1 MEPRLSPPDVTFWFD
16 PVCPWA
22 WMASRWLD
30 EVARLRGFDVTWKVM
45 SLAALNAGREL
56 PAGYQD
62 FLEQAW
68 APVRVLTAARLEH
81 GREVV
86 KPLYDAIGRHVHP
99 GGREDWPTV
108 LAEALEEL
116 GLPAALLEVAEDDRL
131 DESLVA
137 EHREG
142 MELVGT
148 DVGTPVIKVGE
159 VAFFGPV
166 VSPAPTGEEAL
177 RLWDGV
183 VAVASY
189 DGFFELKRT
198 RTREPIFMPA

>member
-1 MEPRLSPPDVTFWFD
+1 MPAEQPPVTFWFD
-16 PVCPWA
+16 PICPWA

-30 EVARLRGFDVTWKVM
+30 EVATLRGFPVEWKVM
-45 SLAALNAGREL
+45 SLAVLNEGRDL
-56 PAGYQD
+56 SPFYQD
-62 FLEQAW
+62 LMARAW
-68 APVRVLTAARLEH
+68 APVRVITAARLAH

-86 KPLYDAIGRHVHP
+86 KPLYDAIGAHLHP
-99 GGREDWPTV
+99 GGRQDWPAV
-108 LAEALEEL
+108 LEEALAAV
-116 GLPAALLEVAEDDRL
+116 GLPASLLDAADDASND
-131 DESLVA
+131 DELGR

-142 MELVGT
+142 MDLVGT
-148 DVGTPVIKVGE
+148 EVGTPVIRVGD

-166 VSPAPTGEEAL
+166 LSPAPTGEEAL

-198 RTREPIFMPA
+198 RTREPLFSAG